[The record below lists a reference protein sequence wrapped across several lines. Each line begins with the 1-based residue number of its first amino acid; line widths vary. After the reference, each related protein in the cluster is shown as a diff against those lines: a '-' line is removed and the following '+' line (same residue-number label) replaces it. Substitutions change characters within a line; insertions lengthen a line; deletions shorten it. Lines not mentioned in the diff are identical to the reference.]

1 MSKGFFGKI
10 LWIDLDNCSFKE
22 EQLGQEMYREYFG
35 GYGLACRLIYKYLP
49 PKTDPLSPK
58 SILGFFPGLLTGT
71 ITPLSG
77 RYMTAAKSPL
87 TGTWGDANSGGYFGP
102 EIKKCGYDG
111 ILIVGA
117 FDTPK
122 YISIINDQKEIVDA
136 NGIWG
141 LDTVE
146 TDKKLKERHG
156 NVQISCIGLAGEK
169 KSLISGI
176 VTDKGRIAARCGLG
190 AVMGAKRLK
199 AIVLKG
205 NIKVPVANRE
215 ALISIT
221 KKYNEGINNSG
232 PGTMTVYKTLGTIGL
247 TEASTQSGDAPI
259 KNWGGNTNEDFP
271 IDRVRKIGGIEL
283 NKYKIREY
291 GCFSCAVQCGGIV
304 KVPELNL
311 EESHIPEY
319 ETCASL
325 GGLLLNDD
333 KLSLFQ
339 MNDLCNRAGIDTISI
354 GGTIAFTIECY
365 ENGIINKNQT
375 DGLELNWGNSKAIVE
390 LTKKIIKREG
400 FGNLLADGCYK
411 ASKRLGKE
419 SENFAIHSMGQELGM
434 HDSKFFKS
442 LGMSYAFD
450 PTPGKHTNP
459 SIDIMAIGPLI
470 KPNGLINGLSLPKR
484 WKRAGTE
491 DRATAQKIVVGLK
504 QATNALGLCE
514 FLNLYQEYPLKEV
527 ISSVVGWD
535 LSIEEIFEVGYRIHT
550 LRQAFTIR
558 EGIVMANNTLPGRVI
573 GDPPFELGPH
583 KRKTVN
589 FKEDYQNFCN
599 AIGWNP
605 NNGYPLKETLKS
617 LNLEFVIKDLY

>member
-1 MSKGFFGKI
+1 MSNGFFGKI
-10 LWIDLDNCSFKE
+10 LWVDLDNDSFKE
-22 EQLGQEMYREYFG
+22 ESLGEEVYRKFFG
-35 GYGLACRLIYKYLP
+35 GYGLACKLIYENLA
-49 PKTDPLSPK
+49 PKIDPLSPE

-117 FDTPK
+117 FNSPK
-122 YISIINDQKEIVDA
+122 YISIINDHKEILDA

-146 TDKKLKERHG
+146 TDKKLKEKHG
-156 NVQISCIGLAGEK
+156 NVQVSCIGLAGEK
-169 KSLISGI
+169 QSLISGI

-190 AVMGAKRLK
+190 AVMGAKILK

-205 NIKVPVANRE
+205 NNKVPVANKD

-221 KKYNEGINNSG
+221 QKYNEGINNSG
-232 PGTMTVYKTLGTIGL
+232 SGTITVYKTLGTSGL
-247 TEASTQSGDAPI
+247 TDASIQSGDAPV
-259 KNWGGNTNEDFP
+259 KNWGGNTNDDFP
-271 IDRVRKIGGIEL
+271 MEKARKIGGVEL

-304 KVPELNL
+304 RVPEINL

-325 GGLLLNDD
+325 GVLLLNDD

-354 GGTIAFTIECY
+354 GGTIAFAIECY
-365 ENGIINKNQT
+365 ENGIINKSQT

-400 FGNLLADGCYK
+400 FGNLLADGCYR
-411 ASKRLGKE
+411 ASKHLGKE
-419 SENFAIHSMGQELGM
+419 SEKYAIHSMGQELGM
-434 HDSKFFKS
+434 HDPKFFKS
-442 LGMSYAFD
+442 LGISYVFD
-450 PTPGKHTNP
+450 PTPGKHTSP

-470 KPNGLINGLSLPKR
+470 KPNGLVNGLSLPKR
-484 WKRAGTE
+484 WKRTGSD
-491 DRATAQKIVVGLK
+491 DRAAAQKIVVGLK

-514 FLNLYQEYPLKEV
+514 FLNLYQEYPLREA

-558 EGIVMANNTLPGRVI
+558 EGVIIATNTIPGRAV
-573 GDPPFELGPH
+573 GNPPFENGPH
-583 KRKTVN
+583 KGKTVD
-589 FKEDYQNFCN
+589 FKEDYQNFFK
-599 AIGWNP
+599 AIGWNHE
-605 NNGYPLKETLKS
+605 NSYPLKETLRD
-617 LNLEFVIKDLY
+617 LDLEFVIRDLY